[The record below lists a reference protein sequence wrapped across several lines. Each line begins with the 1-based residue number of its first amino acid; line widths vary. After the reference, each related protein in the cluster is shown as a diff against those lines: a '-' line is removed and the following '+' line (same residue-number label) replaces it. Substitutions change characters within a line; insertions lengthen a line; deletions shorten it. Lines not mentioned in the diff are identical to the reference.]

1 MPRRKVPYEAC
12 PECCCRVDRR
22 WHTRQ
27 ICRRYIRIT
36 QLLTNGY
43 RLADIARRVGL
54 TRERIRQ
61 IAARLDLMAWQ
72 ARHPCTS
79 TKLTPP
85 DTLYQIDKV
94 TVEAQRQGLDVRPF
108 HISKRGHVKQV
119 LIGGRPCQIVTARV
133 IRTNPKYSHRP
144 YVRVYRPRGD
154 WPQFFVYVVHA
165 RTVKEEPYFLII
177 PKKQVRKDTVL
188 LGGEGTLA
196 QYVNAWHLLVGQP
209 QRLRKLPSLRAP
221 IEQVE
226 REAARR
232 GLLVIR
238 PRPAT
243 KGKDFYARRLV
254 IEGRRCEV
262 RRTYLKHSCVHLNP
276 PKGKWAEFFV
286 YVVKKG
292 KVFRF
297 LVIPKGVLSRE
308 VFRSLRKAPLAQY
321 VGAWHLLS
329 RTSSLPVAD
338 LKP

>member
-1 MPRRKVPYEAC
+1 M
-12 PECCCRVDRR
+12 
-22 WHTRQ
+22 
-27 ICRRYIRIT
+27 
-36 QLLTNGY
+36 
-43 RLADIARRVGL
+43 
-54 TRERIRQ
+54 
-61 IAARLDLMAWQ
+61 
-72 ARHPCTS
+72 
-79 TKLTPP
+79 
-85 DTLYQIDKV
+85 
-94 TVEAQRQGLDVRPF
+94 
-108 HISKRGHVKQV
+108 
-119 LIGGRPCQIVTARV
+119 TARV

-154 WPQFFVYVVHA
+154 WPQFFVYIVHA
-165 RTVKEEPYFLII
+165 RTGKEEPYFLII

-209 QRLRKLPSLRAP
+209 QRLRNLPNLRTP

-254 IEGRRCEV
+254 IEGRQCEV
-262 RRTYLKHSCVHLNP
+262 RRTYLKHNCVHLNP
-276 PKGKWAEFFV
+276 PKSNWAEFFV

-297 LVIPKGVLSRE
+297 LVIPEGVLSRE
-308 VFRSLRKAPLAQY
+308 VFRSLTKAPLAQY

-338 LKP
+338 LKPWLGKPKT